1 MGDYPV
7 EVRRCQHIKV
17 NGTQCGS
24 PALRNEK
31 VCYFHSQCRVTKVA
45 VTEAWKNG
53 EIVLSPFE
61 DAGSIQFTL
70 RQIAQMLLEQKI
82 TEKKAGLLL
91 YTLQIASSNLKQMN
105 AEKPRPTQVVV
116 DPETVGETPLGETP
130 WSASGEGHDPEEEWE
145 QEQEWA
151 SADEEPRLESKR
163 QAEESADD
171 IFADPDT
178 RLGSTAR
185 VLSISQWL
193 LKNPESTYK
202 KMRHMLECQMEAWR
216 RDLAP
221 ASIPFGP
228 CEDEDELPP
237 ETIQACE
244 ERKPYV
250 V

>member
-1 MGDYPV
+1 MGCYPV

-24 PALRNEK
+24 PALRNER
-31 VCYFHSQCRVTKVA
+31 VCYFHSQCGVTKVA

-53 EIVLSPFE
+53 EIVLPPFE

-116 DPETVGETPLGETP
+116 DPETVGETPLGQTP
-130 WSASGEGHDPEEEWE
+130 WSASGEGHDPEEAEEEEEEWE
-145 QEQEWA
+145 SEA
-151 SADEEPRLESKR
+151 EETGSEN
-163 QAEESADD
+163 QAE
-171 IFADPDT
+171 DPDPDE
-178 RLGSTAR
+178 RVGPTAR
-185 VLSISQWL
+185 LLSISRWL
-193 LKNPESTYK
+193 RENPDSTYK
-202 KMRHMLECQMEAWR
+202 KVRHMLKIQIESWHMDWK
-216 RDLAP
+216 P
-221 ASIPFGP
+221 ATIDWGP
-228 CEDEDELPP
+228 CEEEDSLPP
-237 ETIQACE
+237 GTIQACE
-244 ERKPYV
+244 EGRPYV